1 MKSSKLVNPE
11 DTISKLT
18 TFRDKVAELEK
29 KGYDENLWMSD
40 EEQKKTNPLKHTFTD
55 GCYIR
60 EIFTPA
66 GQVIVTKIHKKDH
79 PFFLMKGELSILTE
93 DGVVNLRAPY
103 QGITKV
109 GTKRVIY
116 THTDCIFTT
125 VHATDKLTVDEVE
138 EDVIAKDFSDPLITA
153 KEFEL
158 LTNKT

>member
-1 MKSSKLVNPE
+1 MKLDKLSSPE
-11 DTISKLT
+11 STIAKLT
-18 TFRDKVAELEK
+18 TFRNKVADLEK

-66 GQVIVTKIHKKDH
+66 GQIIVTKIHKKDH

-93 DGVVNLRAPY
+93 DGVVNLNAPY

-153 KEFEL
+153 REFEL
-158 LTNKT
+158 LTNKK